1 MNPVS
6 NCFPGTFVPQLTKN
20 PLGVEKVG
28 QQKVFLPA
36 KVPDRVCSFGL

>member
-1 MNPVS
+1 MKSGV
-6 NCFPGTFVPQLTKN
+6 
-20 PLGVEKVG
+20 GVEKVG